1 MNEDQKKVLILFLAS
16 LALCVV
22 AFWLWSRSIQ
32 HRTEQDCRNGTKS
45 VERAEDSLN
54 RAGNRLD
61 ESQREIEE
69 SQDQLD
75 RAAARTGEA
84 INRAKSSEKIID
96 DSEAII
102 DRSEARAGRISKII
116 RDVETGNQKDGE

>member
-1 MNEDQKKVLILFLAS
+1 MNEDQKKVLMLLLAT

-22 AFWLWSRSIQ
+22 AFWLWSRSIE
-32 HRTEQDCRNGTKS
+32 HRTESENRNVTKS
-45 VERAEDSLN
+45 VERVEEALS
-54 RAGNRLD
+54 RSGNRLD
-61 ESQREIEE
+61 ESQREIEKSE
-69 SQDQLD
+69 SELD

>member
-1 MNEDQKKVLILFLAS
+1 MNEDQKKLFILFLAS
-16 LALCVV
+16 LGLCIV
-22 AFWLWSRSIQ
+22 AFWCWNRSIE
-32 HRTEQDCRNGTKS
+32 HRTEQDYRNFTES
-45 VERAEDSLN
+45 MERTEEALSG
-54 RAGNRLD
+54 AGNRLD
-61 ESQREIEE
+61 DTERKIKKSESE
-69 SQDQLD
+69 LD

-116 RDVETGNQKDGE
+116 RDFETGNQKDGE